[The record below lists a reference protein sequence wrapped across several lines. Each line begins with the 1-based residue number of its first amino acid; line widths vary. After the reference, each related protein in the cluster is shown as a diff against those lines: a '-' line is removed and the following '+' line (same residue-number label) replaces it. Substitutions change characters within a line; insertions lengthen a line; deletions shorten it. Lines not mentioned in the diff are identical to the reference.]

1 MIVDDSA
8 TMRSLVMSYLTE
20 IGEFDVAE
28 AASGFDALKLLP
40 TRSIDLILTD
50 INMPNINGLELI
62 SFVRNNPLYRSIPIV
77 VITTEKGD
85 EDRRRGL
92 TLGANDYIVKPFTA
106 ADLRDALERA
116 KLA

>member
-8 TMRSLVMSYLTE
+8 TMRSLVTSYLTE
-20 IGEFDVAE
+20 IGDFNVIE

-40 TRSIDLILTD
+40 AGPIDLILTD

-62 SFVRNNPLYRSIPIV
+62 SFIRGNPLYQRIPII
-77 VITTEKGD
+77 VITTEKGE

-106 ADLRDALERA
+106 GELRRA
-116 KLA
+116 FSRVMQP